1 MTVRMTLKAALVLLP
16 VLLSACQLLGGGTQ
30 VRFSNMTTFT
40 LVAVQL
46 GPLIDST
53 PLAPSSETGYF
64 SIVPG
69 QNVLTA
75 QGQAGQYTNGALLA
89 IVAGHSY
96 TVTFSFDATGTA
108 FTDIIVTMA
117 ADN

>member
-1 MTVRMTLKAALVLLP
+1 MTFRAALVLFP

-30 VRFSNMTTFT
+30 VRFLNNTTFT
-40 LVAVQL
+40 LSTIQL
-46 GPLIDST
+46 GPLIDGAS
-53 PLAPSSETGYF
+53 LAPSSETSYF

-75 QGQAGQYTNGALLA
+75 QSGGQQTNGVLLS

-96 TVTFSFDATGTA
+96 TATFSFDTTGTA
-108 FTDIIVTMA
+108 FTDIIVTMT